1 MADVPVWHFFAYMND
16 DADGDRD
23 EHQHIAEWQI
33 ADKVRWAHHRGF
45 DAIHLS
51 RTDRTTGFRLSE
63 VQLSDPGAGR
73 GVAA

>member
-1 MADVPVWHFFAYMND
+1 MAAAQVWHFYAYFNGD
-16 DADGDRD
+16 TDGERD
-23 EHQHIAEWQI
+23 EHRHIADWQI
-33 ADKVRWAHHRGF
+33 GDTVRWAHLRGF

-73 GVAA
+73 GASA